1 MQESTKEG
9 CLIRTVCWKFGKKV
23 LDFARMHYIYMPTES
38 PMSMKNT
45 DNKI

>member
-1 MQESTKEG
+1 MQESTTEG
-9 CLIRTVCWKFGKKV
+9 CLIRTIWLQFGKKV

-45 DNKI
+45 DNNI